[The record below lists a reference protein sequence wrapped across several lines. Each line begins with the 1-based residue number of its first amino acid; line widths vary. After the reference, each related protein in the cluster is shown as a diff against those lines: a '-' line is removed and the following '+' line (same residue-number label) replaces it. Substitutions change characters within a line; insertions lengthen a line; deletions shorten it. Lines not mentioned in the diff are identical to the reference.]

1 MAQATDYVV
10 RMENRLRELEA
21 LNAEIRRENH
31 DLREYIQLIER
42 RYSVKEKDGSLAM
55 SSMLPV
61 IQHPG

>member
-1 MAQATDYVV
+1 MAQAMDYVTK
-10 RMENRLRELEA
+10 MEDRLRELEA
-21 LNAEIRRENH
+21 INAELRKENH
-31 DLREYIQLIER
+31 DLREYAQLIER